1 MRISIRTLLLFGFG
15 GLTLVGI
22 GIILSLGFVTATR
35 NTFSL
40 YAQMSKDFIDTI
52 SDEVEAEFNLVQT
65 QGEWMRQA
73 FESGRIQVDDYNALE
88 DFLDGSMAA
97 TPAVMGTVLITED
110 KRQRRFVRQFPH
122 LVLSTIPTQE
132 YDRELKIQLQ
142 QAKKAAWTQP
152 MWIEELQETVL
163 NLRTP
168 ITLPDGRHGLII
180 QVVTVSKLSEI
191 LGSLDFEFDS
201 SPFILYGSEYVLA
214 HPKMHADPALRDQ
227 AIPLPRVADYSDP
240 ILAKFETRQPLDGM
254 SKPRGPNDKRV
265 ELRQS
270 KNQKDENVI
279 FVNDQNY
286 EVSIVDVDSRNEQE
300 YVFIHRVI
308 NGYSDRP
315 IVVGAYF
322 NNQSTNREIRRLIG
336 SFAVSLGVLVITVGG
351 ALFIGRRVGRP
362 IMQLAAAAQKLRDG
376 HLNDVPH
383 VNPSRILELRAAAKA
398 FNAMLNGLR
407 EQERMRNLFG
417 KMVPRRVAEQML
429 NSPAGLAP
437 QSATATVLFCDIK
450 DFTALS
456 EMSQPVEIIDILN
469 AYFTKMVSIIEAHNG
484 IITQFQGDAIL
495 AVFNVPLPDE
505 KHAENAIR
513 AALEML
519 EAVRTET
526 FCGKKLA
533 CRIGVNTGPLVAGNV
548 GADSRMNYTVHGDAV
563 NTASRLEQLNK
574 DHGTVLLV
582 SETTQ
587 DLAQMPDLTEIG
599 SVILRGKQKPVR
611 IYTNAP
617 QERT

>member
-97 TPAVMGTVLITED
+97 TPAVMGTVLVTDD
-110 KRQRRFVRQFPH
+110 KRQRRFARQFPH
-122 LVLSTIPTQE
+122 LVLSNVPEKE
-132 YDRELKIQLQ
+132 YDREWKVQFQ
-142 QAKKAAWTQP
+142 SAQKAAWSQP
-152 MWIEELQETVL
+152 VWIEELQETVL

-168 ITLPDGRHGLII
+168 LTLPDGRRAMII

-286 EVSIVDVDSRNEQE
+286 EVSIVDVDSQNEQE

-599 SVILRGKQKPVR
+599 SVTLRGKQKPVR